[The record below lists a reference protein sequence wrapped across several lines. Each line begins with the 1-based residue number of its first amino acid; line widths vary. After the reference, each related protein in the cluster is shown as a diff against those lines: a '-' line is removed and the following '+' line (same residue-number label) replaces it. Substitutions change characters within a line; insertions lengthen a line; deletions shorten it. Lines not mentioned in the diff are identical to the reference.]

1 MHPMR
6 RRLAIPQ
13 STMGNES
20 RQIDSDL
27 ESYDLSHFGRG
38 GEVAIFPALEAADT
52 LVADIRASFRS
63 IERPGVEAA

>member
-1 MHPMR
+1 MR

-38 GEVAIFPALEAADT
+38 GLRGRHFPALEAADA

-63 IERPGVEAA
+63 IERLGAEAA